1 MSGRWKHCLD
11 RQRICHLIDMK
22 GNSVLQYYLFCGKF
36 RTENFGL
43 KKFRCNFGRQFGNGN
58 LGNLGQE
65 LEICKWFL
73 VQLLSFV
80 VQERRHSSIVWAW
93 EVKCDLQYASAAE
106 RCAIVFCN
114 MPQLPHAKTSSHL
127 QDRQKSRDRFPHAN
141 YNTVHCWHAYKRYQA
156 IQLPFERCLR
166 VKRRKLSVALLN

>member
-11 RQRICHLIDMK
+11 RQSICHLIDMK
-22 GNSVLQYYLFCGKF
+22 GNSVLQYYLFFCGKF
-36 RTENFGL
+36 RAENFGL
-43 KKFRCNFGRQFGNGN
+43 KNFRCFGRQFGNE
-58 LGNLGQE
+58 NLGQE

-166 VKRRKLSVALLN
+166 VKRRKLSVALLT